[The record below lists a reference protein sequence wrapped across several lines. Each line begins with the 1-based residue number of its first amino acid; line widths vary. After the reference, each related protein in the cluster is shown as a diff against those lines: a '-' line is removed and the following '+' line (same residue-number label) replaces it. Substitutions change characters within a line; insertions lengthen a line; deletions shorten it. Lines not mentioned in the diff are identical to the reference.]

1 MATDVIL
8 VTGGVRSGKSSYAE
22 ALARKYSQ
30 VCYVATAWPGDAEM
44 EERIRLHRR
53 HRPGHWQTIEEQL
66 DLARVLDQNY
76 EAQCLLIDCLGMWV
90 TNLLC
95 QQGIASVQPSL
106 DGLIR
111 AVQSFPGVVIMVSN
125 EVGWGLVPANEL
137 GRQFRDLLGWVN
149 QKVAQV
155 SDEVVLMV
163 AGCPLWVKGTG
174 GKVDGL

>member
-53 HRPGHWQTIEEQL
+53 HRPGHWQTVEEQL
-66 DLARVLDQNY
+66 DLAKVLDQNY

-95 QQGIASVQPSL
+95 QQGTASVQPSL

-111 AVQSFPGVVIMVSN
+111 AVQSFPGVVILVSN

-137 GRQFRDLLGWVN
+137 GRQFRDMLGRVN